1 MTVKELLKIFPN
13 ANSEFLSQN
22 ASDFKPSHS
31 PQKPI
36 KTIPIPLSVQKKTD
50 LAITITGQINF
61 TIPFA
66 PIGKP
71 RMTRS
76 DKWKKRPAVVKWH
89 QWKDAARPHVPENLL
104 QSPVSVSW
112 TAYFPFPKTYSAS
125 KKASFL
131 GKPHQQ
137 KPDRDNIDKL
147 ICDFLFEQD
156 KGIAFGVLRKFW
168 DDGNGP
174 RIEIEIA

>member
-1 MTVKELLKIFPN
+1 MTEKQLREAFPL
-13 ANSEFLSQN
+13 ASSEFIRQN
-22 ASDFKPSHS
+22 ASDFKPRVS

-36 KTIPIPLSVQKKTD
+36 KTIPSRVYEHPG
-50 LAITITGQINF
+50 AISLTFSGQIKF
-61 TIPFA
+61 TIPLA

-76 DKWKKRPAVVKWH
+76 DKWKKRPAVVRWH
-89 QWKDAARPHVPENLL
+89 QWKDTARPHVPENLL

-125 KKASFL
+125 KKASL
-131 GKPHQQ
+131 SGKPHQQ

-156 KGIAFGVLRKFW
+156 KGIAFGVLKKFW

-174 RIEIEIA
+174 RIEIEIS